1 MNKGIYLGFMKRKL
15 YLFILLS
22 LSLLGLSK
30 SAKATGTLGA
40 EITYRW
46 LHDSTYRFY
55 CIVYE
60 DCAGIRRA
68 DSIIMCYSN
77 SCGKGDTSVYMP
89 VATSALPGGAINGD
103 TLIPTCPGH
112 PSDCNGGTIPGFR
125 KWWYTRD
132 ITLSGRCDHWKFSFA
147 SRVRLSARNLR
158 PYYTYGIIDDS
169 TYVETTLDNL
179 DAQGNSSVYFSNDQ
193 MPFMCIG
200 NPYTFNWGAID
211 IDNDSLYYEYIQ
223 PMIGYSCD
231 GRAEVYN
238 PGYYLPSNP
247 VASSGTFRFDNS
259 TGTESFTPDSIGYF
273 AQLIRVNEY
282 RKYQTSTGYVWKK
295 IGSTMKESDI
305 CVLSCNEPPPTLTV
319 DSNSLNNATYTS
331 GKIYACTLMPLNFC
345 FNVRETTFVAK
356 QLKLTDNSN
365 AFPTATQPLV
375 TYAGMYTDSV
385 RGCVSWT
392 PGPFDTGL
400 HLLIVN
406 ITDTD
411 QCHYVAVAVAVV
423 HATYA
428 IPIYIWPSTKIFKDT
443 LICPGDTVQLH
454 AVGGSD
460 FAWQP
465 VPGGSGVASLSCTS
479 CSTPYVHPSVTTQY
493 AVYAANNTR
502 CPNRDTVTISTLPKP
517 DNKRI
522 DTALCDGSITLSV
535 PVAAV
540 GPGISTAVRWSPP
553 LYLSSIGIA
562 NPVYTA
568 GASESYIVSITYAGK
583 ARCKT
588 VDTVNVK
595 VLKLFQLDFHDTTAC
610 TGVSLQ
616 VRASGDPDFDYTW
629 TPATGVSNPKIL
641 TPTIT
646 ADTTTTYTLSSRHAN
661 CPDTSASFTIT
672 VEPTPIVNAGNDTI
686 ICQGA
691 QFMLNASTSPPYP
704 YSYSWSPG
712 SAVGDSVTLN
722 PSFVGDNSVTLKLTA
737 TTAAGCNGSDEVNI
751 KVNAAPYFDMGK
763 DTLVCHIG
771 ALQIGDMNNQKP
783 GIKYLW
789 NTGDTDCCITVN
801 SNGVYILGETD
812 SISCSYTDSL
822 GVYFSN
828 CLHCIG
834 VPNAFSP
841 NNDGIDDVFKPVLM
855 CPLKQYDLKI
865 FNRWGQEVFHS
876 QDVNYGW
883 DGRYKGELMGG
894 LVDNCVFV
902 YIIEET
908 ESTPGAVKTLLKGN
922 ITVVR

>member
-1 MNKGIYLGFMKRKL
+1 MKRK
-15 YLFILLS
+15 YQLFILTIIC
-22 LSLLGLSK
+22 LLGFPK
-30 SAKATGTLGA
+30 IANAGDTNGA

-46 LHDSTYRFY
+46 LRDSTYRFY
-55 CIVYE
+55 CVVYRGCE
-60 DCAGIRRA
+60 GLPRE
-68 DSIIMCYSN
+68 DSILMCYSN
-77 SCGKGDTSVYMP
+77 SCGKADTSVYMP
-89 VATSALPGGAINGD
+89 LATGVLPGGAINGD
-103 TLIPTCPGH
+103 TLIPNCPGH
-112 PSDCNGGTIPGFR
+112 PSTCNGGTIPGFR

-132 ITLSGRCDHWKFSFA
+132 ITLSGRCDHWKFSFTRA
-147 SRVRLSARNLR
+147 LR
-158 PYYTYGIIDDS
+158 RPVKNMSDYYPSGFFSDS
-169 TYVETTLDNL
+169 LYVESTLDNL
-179 DAQGNSSVYFSNDQ
+179 DAQGNSSVFFTANEPIFIS
-193 MPFMCIG
+193 ISS
-200 NPYTFNWGAID
+200 PYIFNNGAID
-211 IDNDSLYYEYIQ
+211 IDNDSLYYEYIV
-223 PMIGYSCD
+223 PMTGYICN
-231 GRAEVYN
+231 GRNEAYA

-247 VASSGTFRFDNS
+247 VASGGTFRFDNS
-259 TGTESFTPDSIGYF
+259 TGTESFTSDSAGWF
-273 AQLIRVNEY
+273 AQLVRVNEY
-282 RKYQTSTGYVWKK
+282 RKYQTSAGYVWKK
-295 IGSTMKESDI
+295 IGTTMRENDI
-305 CVLSCNEPPPTLTV
+305 LVLNYNNPAPTLIV
-319 DSNSLNNATYTS
+319 DSNSISNATYTLGEIS
-331 GKIYACTLMPLNFC
+331 ACTLTPLNFC
-345 FNVRETTFVAK
+345 FDTKQMRIDAK
-356 QLKLTDNSN
+356 LRVTDNSN
-365 AFPTATQPLV
+365 SFPTAAQPSV
-375 TYAGMYTDSV
+375 TYTNMYTDSV

-400 HLLIVN
+400 HLLVVS

-411 QCHYVAVAVAVV
+411 QCHYIGIGVPLVQ
-423 HATYA
+423 ATYA

-460 FAWQP
+460 FAWLP
-465 VPGGSGVASLSCTS
+465 VPGGSGATSLSCTS
-479 CSTPYVHPSVTTQY
+479 CPTPYVHPSVTTQY

-686 ICQGA
+686 ICQGV
-691 QFMLNASTSPPYP
+691 QFTLNASTNPPYP

-712 SAVGDSVTLN
+712 SAVGDSATLN

-801 SNGVYILGETD
+801 SNGVYILRETD